1 MKNPNLVFY
10 TPGEMWCF
18 ARNTV
23 YYTAAFTLPAYYSTN
38 ELYYILHATL
48 AERRRHEVSREQEA
62 REQYQWNSVPAWG
75 PGARTKTAPPDAP
88 RFAYVYS
95 VFEVFRPAAGSGNA
109 REWDA
114 RKPRMDNVTLRYGTH
129 SGILE

>member
-1 MKNPNLVFY
+1 MGADGRMDGRSVGR
-10 TPGEMWCF
+10 TDGRSE
-18 ARNTV
+18 RNTEMEMQC
-23 YYTAAFTLPAYYSTN
+23 LP
-38 ELYYILHATL
+38 LLFLHATL

-62 REQYQWNSVPAWG
+62 REQYRWNSVNARV

-95 VFEVFRPAAGSGNA
+95 VFEVFRPGAGSGNA
-109 REWDA
+109 RIRDT
-114 RKPRMDNVTLRYGTH
+114 RKPRMDNVTLRYGTY